1 MNWSVDDPRWL
12 VLILIGLVCAALG
25 WRWLRAVPRIRRVPA
40 VLARVLLAIACA
52 LALAGLH
59 ADRRSDRVAVV
70 GVVDLS
76 GSVLAFADFGRDA
89 EGRTISPQEA
99 AWDLLARAAQG
110 REPDDPFGLVVFDAR
125 PIALATP
132 TTDDPLARTP
142 SYTPADG
149 TDTLAALR
157 LARAMLPADA
167 DGRLVLISDGRST
180 RATLDDI
187 TMDVPVD
194 VAAITYR
201 VERETI
207 VESFDLPARAA
218 ANAEVEGRVVI
229 RSTGPVRG
237 TVTVLRDGRPV
248 DLSPDEPGVGVRA
261 ETGGAG
267 RHVVP
272 VRYALPDGRVH
283 RYEAVFEPDRAE
295 TVAGTLLFGD
305 TSVSNNRAEA
315 FTISRAP
322 GAVLLVDATGQ
333 GEQGVL
339 ARTLR
344 AAGRQVEL
352 IVPAAFP
359 PDLLDLEGYDLV
371 VLDDVPFDALP
382 QGSAERLDA
391 YARDFGGGV
400 IFVGG
405 RSALTAGGWRGSAIE
420 DALPVRLEIADRVV
434 MPEAAVIF
442 VLDRSGSMARPVMGS
457 SQSQQEIANRAAV
470 GAIETLDPGDQVGV
484 IAFSNNP
491 SIVVPLGPNTD
502 TEATKNAVL
511 GIGSSGGT
519 NLALALQTAINQ
531 FQTVQTRTRHVIVL
545 SDGMSLEPE
554 RLPALAAQL
563 RESGAKVSTIG
574 IGDDADFDA
583 LRTVAEQGGG
593 VFYRVV
599 NPAVLPQVFIRA
611 IRLMREPAIRDTPF
625 TPIVTD
631 PDSPAMA
638 GVGTVPT
645 LGGVVLSTRR
655 DRASTPVVTPDDEPV
670 VAYWPVE
677 LGRTAVVTTDA
688 QAWSARWAETP
699 GFARFWTNL
708 SAWTARAVDD
718 TPGDLRLLA
727 RGDAA
732 DLVYE
737 AQSESGE
744 PLDAMTVTANL
755 YLPDGSSRAVE
766 LRQTGPGRYEGQAR
780 NLPAGVIVGAAR
792 AERAGESLPP
802 AIAGIAVRAGA
813 EDQHLSSDE
822 AGLARLAART
832 GGRVLDWS
840 DPRPLFERR
849 REPRVLRSALWPAL
863 LAASLVLFL
872 IDVAMRRLAWDR
884 WVQDAR
890 EGTVAA
896 TRAAGAGSVAQLRE
910 RRPAAAGPLI
920 ETDANAERLRIE
932 RARHERQLAELR
944 ERSRPAGPA
953 GPAPAAPA
961 APPSLPTDPQPAPD
975 ANPADGGGLLAAKR
989 RARKRF
995 EDG

>member
-12 VLILIGLVCAALG
+12 VLIGVGVVCAVFG
-25 WRWLRAVPRIRRVPA
+25 WRWLRAVPRIRRAPA
-40 VLARVLLAIACA
+40 VLARVLLAAACA

-89 EGRTISPQEA
+89 EGRAISAQEA
-99 AWDLLARAAQG
+99 AWDLLARAAEG
-110 REPDDPFGLVVFDAR
+110 REPDDPFGLIAFDAR
-125 PIALATP
+125 PVALATP
-132 TTDDPLARTP
+132 TVDDPLTRSP
-142 SYTPADG
+142 SYAPADG

-167 DGRLVLISDGRST
+167 EGRIVLISDGRST

-194 VAAITYR
+194 VAPIAYR

-207 VESFDLPARAA
+207 VESFDLPSRAA
-218 ANAEVEGRVVI
+218 ANAEVEGRVVL

-237 TVTVLRDGRPV
+237 VVTILRDGRPI
-248 DLSPDEPGVGVRA
+248 DLSPDADGVGVRV
-261 ETGGAG
+261 ETDAGG

-283 RYEAVFEPDRAE
+283 RYEAVFEPDRAM
-295 TVAGTLLFGD
+295 TDTGTLLFGD

-322 GAVLLVDATGQ
+322 GAVLLVDATGR
-333 GEQGVL
+333 GDQGVL

-344 AAGRQVEL
+344 AAGRQIEL
-352 IVPAAFP
+352 VVPSAFP
-359 PDLLDLEGYDLV
+359 PDLLDLEAFDLV

-382 QGSAERLDA
+382 QGSAERLNA
-391 YARDFGGGV
+391 YTRDFGGGV

-405 RSALTAGGWRGSAIE
+405 RNALTAGGWRGSAME
-420 DALPVRLEIADRVV
+420 DALPVRLEIPDRVV

-442 VLDRSGSMARPVMGS
+442 VLDRSGSMSRPVLGS
-457 SQSQQEIANRAAV
+457 SRSQQEIANGAAV
-470 GAIETLDPGDQVGV
+470 SAIETLDPSDQVGV
-484 IAFSNNP
+484 IAFSNTP
-491 SIVVPLGPNTD
+491 SIIVPLGPND
-502 TEATKNAVL
+502 NPEATKNAVL

-519 NLALALQTAINQ
+519 NLAQALQAAIDQ

-554 RLPALAAQL
+554 RLPGLAARL

-574 IGDDADFDA
+574 IGDDADFNT

-625 TPIVTD
+625 TPIVLD
-631 PDSPAMA
+631 PDSPTMS
-638 GVGTVPT
+638 GVGPVPA

-655 DRASTPVVTPDDEPV
+655 DRAATPVVTPDDEPV
-670 VAYWPVE
+670 VAHWPVE

-688 QAWSARWAETP
+688 HEWSARWAEGP

-708 SAWTARAVDD
+708 TAWTARAVDD

-744 PLDAMTVTANL
+744 PLDAMRVTANL
-755 YLPDGSSRAVE
+755 YLPDGSSRVVE

-780 NLPAGVIVGAAR
+780 SLPAGVIVAAAR
-792 AERAGESLPP
+792 AERGGDSLPP

-813 EDQHLSSDE
+813 EDQHLTSDE
-822 AGLARLAART
+822 AALARLAART

-840 DPRPLFERR
+840 DPQPLFERR
-849 REPRVLRSALWPAL
+849 SQPRVLRSALWPVL
-863 LAASLVLFL
+863 LVVALVLFL
-872 IDVAMRRLAWDR
+872 LDVAMRRLAWDR

-896 TRAAGAGSVAQLRE
+896 TRVADTASLSQLRE
-910 RRPAAAGPLI
+910 RRPSVAPSGPVI

-932 RARHERQLAELR
+932 RERHQRRIAELR
-944 ERSRPAGPA
+944 EQARHAGA
-953 GPAPAAPA
+953 SPAAHTA
-961 APPSLPTDPQPAPD
+961 VPD
-975 ANPADGGGLLAAKR
+975 ADPPPADTPNADESGLLAAKR

>member
-12 VLILIGLVCAALG
+12 LLVVVGVVCAVLG
-25 WRWLRAVPRIRRVPA
+25 WRWLRAVPRIRRAPA
-40 VLARVLLAIACA
+40 VLARVLLAAACA

-89 EGRTISPQEA
+89 EGRIISAQEA
-99 AWDLLARAAQG
+99 AWDLLARAAEG
-110 REPDDPFGLVVFDAR
+110 RRPDDPFGLIAFDAR
-125 PIALATP
+125 PVALATP
-132 TTDDPLARTP
+132 TVDDPLARSP

-167 DGRLVLISDGRST
+167 EGRIVLISDGRST

-194 VAAITYR
+194 VAPIIYR

-207 VESFDLPARAA
+207 VESFDLPSRAA
-218 ANAEVEGRVVI
+218 ANAEVEGRVVL

-237 TVTVLRDGRPV
+237 VVTVLRDGRPI
-248 DLSPDEPGVGVRA
+248 DLSPDADGVGVRV
-261 ETGGAG
+261 ETDASG

-272 VRYALPDGRVH
+272 VRFPLPDGRVH
-283 RYEAVFEPDRAE
+283 RYEAVFEPDRAV
-295 TVAGTLLFGD
+295 TDAGTLLFGD

-322 GAVLLVDATGQ
+322 GAVLLVDATGR

-352 IVPAAFP
+352 VVPSAFP
-359 PDLLDLEGYDLV
+359 PDLLDLEGFDLV
-371 VLDDVPFDALP
+371 LLDDVPFDALP
-382 QGSAERLDA
+382 NGSAERLNA
-391 YARDFGGGV
+391 YTRDFGGGV

-405 RSALTAGGWRGSAIE
+405 RNALTAGGWRGSAIE
-420 DALPVRLEIADRVV
+420 DALPVRLEIPDRVV

-442 VLDRSGSMARPVMGS
+442 VLDRSGSMSRPVLGS
-457 SQSQQEIANRAAV
+457 SRSQQEIANRAAV

-484 IAFSNNP
+484 IAFSNTP
-491 SIVVPLGPNTD
+491 SIIVPLGPND
-502 TEATKNAVL
+502 NPEATKNAVL
-511 GIGSSGGT
+511 GIAPSGGT
-519 NLALALQTAINQ
+519 NLALALQAAITQ

-554 RLPALAAQL
+554 RLPGLAAQL
-563 RESGAKVSTIG
+563 RDAGAKVSTIA
-574 IGDDADFDA
+574 IGDDADFNT

-625 TPIVTD
+625 TPIVLD
-631 PDSPAMA
+631 PDSPAMS
-638 GVGTVPT
+638 GVGPLPT

-655 DRASTPVVTPDDEPV
+655 DRAATPVVTPDDEPV
-670 VAYWPVE
+670 VAHWPVE

-688 QAWSARWAETP
+688 HEWSARWADTP

-708 SAWTARAVDD
+708 TAWTARAVDD

-744 PLDAMTVTANL
+744 PLDAMRVTANL

-766 LRQTGPGRYEGQAR
+766 LRQTGPGRYEGQSR
-780 NLPAGVIVGAAR
+780 NLPAGVIVAAAR

-813 EDQHLSSDE
+813 EDQHLTSDE
-822 AGLARLAART
+822 AGLVRLAART

-840 DPRPLFERR
+840 DPASLFERR
-849 REPRVLRSALWPAL
+849 DRPRVLRTALWPAL
-863 LAASLVLFL
+863 LAVALALFL
-872 IDVAMRRLAWDR
+872 LDVAMRRLAWDR

-890 EGTVAA
+890 EGTIAA
-896 TRAAGAGSVAQLRE
+896 TRAADPGSLSQLRE
-910 RRPAAAGPLI
+910 RRPSAAASGPVI

-932 RARHERQLAELR
+932 RERHQRRIAELR
-944 ERSRPAGPA
+944 DQARPAASAA
-953 GPAPAAPA
+953 GVGGAD
-961 APPSLPTDPQPAPD
+961 APPSTDAPE
-975 ANPADGGGLLAAKR
+975 ADESGLLAAKR

-995 EDG
+995 EE